1 MSNEEARAVSEVH
14 PANDHPVRL
23 IANDDLQRSR
33 LTVFFRL
40 LLVIPHLIVLFV
52 WAIAAEI
59 AVVIAWIAGVLL
71 GRVPVGLHNF
81 LASFVRY
88 STRVRAY
95 CGILADPYPPFG
107 SGGTYPVD
115 VEIDAA
121 ASQSRLSI
129 FFRLLLAIPAL
140 ILGYVFQIGLNI
152 VALFGWIVSVITG
165 RMPQG
170 LENLG
175 TYCLRWETQTWAYL
189 FLLTGRYPSLSGIS

>member
-1 MSNEEARAVSEVH
+1 MSEPH
-14 PANDHPVRL
+14 PVNDHPVRL
-23 IANDDLQRSR
+23 IANDDLRRSR

-52 WAIAAEI
+52 WAVAAEV
-59 AVVIAWIAGVLL
+59 AMVIAWIAGVLL
-71 GRVPVGLHNF
+71 GRVPDGLHNF
-81 LASFVRY
+81 MASFVRY
-88 STRVRAY
+88 ATRVRAY
-95 CGILADPYPPFG
+95 YGILADPYPPFG
-107 SGGTYPVD
+107 SGGTYPID
-115 VEIDAA
+115 VEIDAP

-140 ILGYVFQIGLNI
+140 ILAYVFQIGLNI